1 MSSSLSSLSHRQ
13 SNICAVVQ
21 HLETKPLDPTTTL
34 NKLLPQSLIK
44 EIASFDVSAKITACY
59 SSMNTCTLEIKLVHR
74 RKITGDA

>member
-13 SNICAVVQ
+13 SNISAVVQ

-44 EIASFDVSAKITACY
+44 EIASFDVSD
-59 SSMNTCTLEIKLVHR
+59 EVP
-74 RKITGDA
+74 